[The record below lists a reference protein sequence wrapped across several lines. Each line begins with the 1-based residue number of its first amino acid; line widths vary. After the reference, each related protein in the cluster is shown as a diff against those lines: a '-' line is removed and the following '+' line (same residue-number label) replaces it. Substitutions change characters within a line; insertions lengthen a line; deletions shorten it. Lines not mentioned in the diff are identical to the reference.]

1 MYAIVLFNE
10 TNTTDYVPLT
20 WISGVEISSLSS
32 SIKNKISVEVYW
44 PNGKNFNLTDI
55 AKAKN
60 NLMDPDVHWPLF
72 TARILGIA
80 DSLTEARSKAKRAED
95 TSNLDTSEENALK
108 RVKRCKMISSSENE
122 EEDYDQILPSKKKTW
137 HKKRKNDAICVTQ
150 VDKPAPPFIHKKPQ
164 NLLNLYGSDIEL
176 SKCDSDGLPAARID
190 FEIEKSNNSASKYS
204 QLKSILMDSAPV
216 QNKSSPFQQITT
228 CPTNNNKLLAGESV
242 SLQMIAN
249 LLATVISNQEDMK
262 KTQAMHTAQIQ
273 SIRRK
278 LDLNDHISSDLPEG
292 IPLPAKSMEEIEI
305 LTQKLENPG
314 VKKIVAK
321 HIADIG
327 GENLRNFIMRS
338 MPMLLDSLLARS
350 FNLTGQKG
358 KQAFKTNAL
367 HLVLCSAVKLN
378 PSTKSCTQ
386 KEIEAELSTWFAN
399 SRDRGSNSR
408 RSTKFAI
415 NVNSTELD
423 AVYVTP
429 SENLDKFV

>member
-44 PNGKNFNLTDI
+44 PNGKNFNLTGI

-176 SKCDSDGLPAARID
+176 SKCDS
-190 FEIEKSNNSASKYS
+190 
-204 QLKSILMDSAPV
+204 
-216 QNKSSPFQQITT
+216 
-228 CPTNNNKLLAGESV
+228 
-242 SLQMIAN
+242 
-249 LLATVISNQEDMK
+249 
-262 KTQAMHTAQIQ
+262 
-273 SIRRK
+273 
-278 LDLNDHISSDLPEG
+278 DHISSDLPEG